1 MLSFG
6 VTVLPDPPYQRFL
19 ELIKL
24 AESHGFDHGW
34 TYDSHILWHDAY
46 PLLTLAAAGT
56 NSMMLGHCVTNPGIR
71 EPTVTASAYATL
83 QQISNGRM
91 VMGIGRGDSS
101 MRVVGLPPVRVE
113 EFETSLPMIKDL
125 MNGRRVEWRD
135 REQQLE
141 WATGQ
146 PEIPMYVAGYGPRA
160 LKVAGRYGDGIIIQ
174 LAEPELIDWIMGLA
188 RKAAEEAGRDPDVLK
203 PIVCTPVYVSE
214 DLDRARAQ
222 VKWFPAM
229 VGNHVA
235 DLLRH
240 HDPDTLPQALWD
252 YIKRRDRYDYHD
264 HSRVGAKHG
273 EFVDDETAD
282 SFTILGPVEA
292 HVEKLRRLEEIGV
305 AQLNI
310 YLMTDAQE
318 QTLEIYGRDIIP
330 QFTQVAA

>member
-46 PLLTLAAAGT
+46 PLLTLAAAET
-56 NSMMLGHCVTNPGIR
+56 KSMMLGHCVTNPGIR

-214 DLDRARAQ
+214 DLDKARAQ

-229 VGNHVA
+229 VGN
-235 DLLRH
+235 LLRH

>member
-1 MLSFG
+1 
-6 VTVLPDPPYQRFL
+6 
-19 ELIKL
+19 
-24 AESHGFDHGW
+24 
-34 TYDSHILWHDAY
+34 
-46 PLLTLAAAGT
+46 
-56 NSMMLGHCVTNPGIR
+56 
-71 EPTVTASAYATL
+71 
-83 QQISNGRM
+83 
-91 VMGIGRGDSS
+91 MGIGRGDSS

-113 EFETSLPMIKDL
+113 EFEASLPMIKDL
-125 MNGRRVEWRD
+125 MNGRKVEWRD

-160 LKVAGRYGDGIIIQ
+160 LKVAGRHGDGIIIQ
-174 LAEPELIDWIMGLA
+174 LAEPELIEWIMSLA

-203 PIVCTPVYVSE
+203 PIVCTPVYVSD
-214 DLDRARAQ
+214 DLEKARAQ

-318 QTLEIYGRDIIP
+318 QTLEIYGSNVIP

>member
-46 PLLTLAAAGT
+46 PLLTLAAAET
-56 NSMMLGHCVTNPGIR
+56 KSMMLGHCVTNPGIR

-188 RKAAEEAGRDPDVLK
+188 RKAADEAGRDPDVLK

-214 DLDRARAQ
+214 DLDKARAQ

>member
-1 MLSFG
+1 MLNFG

-46 PLLTLAAAGT
+46 PLLTLAAAET
-56 NSMMLGHCVTNPGIR
+56 EKMMLGHCVTNPGIR

-113 EFETSLPMIKDL
+113 EFEASLPMIKDL
-125 MNGRRVEWRD
+125 MNGRKVEWRD
-135 REQQLE
+135 REQHLE

-160 LKVAGRYGDGIIIQ
+160 LKVAGRHGDGIIIQ
-174 LAEPELIDWIMGLA
+174 LAEPELIEWIMGLA

-203 PIVCTPVYVSE
+203 PIVCTPVYVSD
-214 DLDRARAQ
+214 DLEKARAQ

-240 HDPDTLPQALWD
+240 HDPETLPQALWD
-252 YIKRRDRYDYHD
+252 YIKRRDSYDYHD

-318 QTLEIYGRDIIP
+318 QTLELYGRDVIP

>member
-6 VTVLPDPPYQRFL
+6 VTVLPDPPYRRFL

-46 PLLTLAAAGT
+46 PLLTLAAAET
-56 NSMMLGHCVTNPGIR
+56 KSMMLGHCVTNPGIR
-71 EPTVTASAYATL
+71 EPTVTASSYATL

-214 DLDRARAQ
+214 DLDKARAQ

-292 HVEKLRRLEEIGV
+292 HVEKLRRFEEIGV

>member
-34 TYDSHILWHDAY
+34 TYDSHILWHDGY
-46 PLLTLAAAGT
+46 PLLTLAAAET
-56 NSMMLGHCVTNPGIR
+56 ERMMLGHCVTNPGIR

-113 EFETSLPMIKDL
+113 EFEASLPMIKDL
-125 MNGRRVEWRD
+125 MNGRKVEWRD

-160 LKVAGRYGDGIIIQ
+160 LKVAGRHGDGIIIQ
-174 LAEPELIDWIMGLA
+174 LAEPELIEWIMSLA

-203 PIVCTPVYVSE
+203 PIVCTPVYVSD
-214 DLDRARAQ
+214 DLEKARAQ

>member
-1 MLSFG
+1 
-6 VTVLPDPPYQRFL
+6 LPDPPYQRFL

-46 PLLTLAAAGT
+46 PLLTLAAAET
-56 NSMMLGHCVTNPGIR
+56 KSMMLGHCVTNPGIR

-160 LKVAGRYGDGIIIQ
+160 LKVAGWYGDGIIIQ

-214 DLDRARAQ
+214 DLDKARAQ

>member
-46 PLLTLAAAGT
+46 PLLTLAAAET

-214 DLDRARAQ
+214 DLDKARAQ